1 MSIKHSLR
9 LLNLTFA
16 VILLILSSFFIIKLN
31 DSMKG
36 IEIIAFLEDN
46 LDTAGIK
53 EAKQSLEMLKGIKS
67 IDFSNPDETVKKW
80 TETAERKK
88 LLALL
93 DKNPFPPLFRLK
105 LKKAGSLRKLRR
117 TAESLENIPGIK
129 AVEYG
134 GVRTEEAIR
143 RTKRY
148 LFIFVFGF
156 FAALINILDHIFI
169 VKDTRSH
176 RL

>member
-9 LLNLTFA
+9 ILNLVFA
-16 VILLILSSFFIIKLN
+16 VILLIFSSFFIIKLN

-53 EAKQSLEMLKGIKS
+53 EARQSLEVLKGIKS

-80 TETAERKK
+80 AETAERKK

-93 DKNPFPPLFRLK
+93 DKNPFSPLFRIK
-105 LKKAGSLRKLRR
+105 PKKAGSLRRLRR
-117 TAESLENIPGIK
+117 TTESLKNIPGIK

-134 GVRTEEAIR
+134 GKRTEEVIR

-156 FAALINILDHIFI
+156 FAALINILEHLFIF
-169 VKDTRSH
+169 KRDF
-176 RL
+176 